1 MEIKQ
6 TEIPTFEV
14 LVKNELLKFNSVIP
28 AIDEIEKQLMP
39 LVITSIN
46 DKVGYKAVSEGLRF
60 VISKRTAI
68 ESKRKEL
75 KADSLAFGKAVDNEA
90 ANISKMLAPIEFHL
104 KSQKDKIDNEIAL
117 IEQQKK
123 EDLQRK
129 ITNRHNILMQ
139 LGMNLVGNIY
149 VSPYSESK
157 IENFPSIN
165 LETLSEDN
173 FEKYVSEISEIVE
186 EQKKLILEIEAKRI
200 AEQKI
205 IADQLAEIEMQK
217 QLIAKQFQDI
227 ANERNKIDEKIKEEE
242 SAKAELERVR
252 KIKEDLQKEFE
263 EQRAKQQAKVKEEE
277 LAMNDAE
284 LFKLYKNKLK
294 DIEIPKMKSKKYQ
307 DLILVLASNFN

>member
-1 MEIKQ
+1 MRV
-6 TEIPTFEV
+6 V
-14 LVKNELLKFNSVIP
+14 LSP
-28 AIDEIEKQLMP
+28 Y
-39 LVITSIN
+39 T
-46 DKVGYKAVSEGLRF
+46 
-60 VISKRTAI
+60 
-68 ESKRKEL
+68 KRKEL

-123 EDLQRK
+123 EELQRK

-149 VSPYSESK
+149 VSSYSESK

-284 LFKLYKNKLK
+284 LFKSFKNKLK

-307 DLILVLASNFN
+307 DLILVLSWWRN